1 MDIMKSFTYMFEDR
15 RWISKLL
22 LGYLVSLVPILN
34 FALTGYVTQTIK
46 NVERKEPEPLPEWD
60 EFGKFF
66 KNGFFMTVAAFVYS
80 LPLIVISGLSVFP
93 AYMTENG
100 WDSGRAVLAG
110 AGILVGCLALLY
122 ALALSLILPAANI
135 NLARKETFES
145 VFEIREFFR
154 IIRENSSDYLTAW
167 VMTIV
172 WAIALGILVSVL
184 YVILVFII
192 CVGWLAMFF
201 VGAIVTVAVPL
212 IYAHLFGQVA
222 AKDAGIA

>member
-1 MDIMKSFTYMFEDR
+1 MDIMKSLTYMFEDR

-34 FALTGYVTQTIK
+34 FALTGYVTQTIQ
-46 NVERKEPEPLPEWD
+46 NVERKRPELLPEWD

-66 KNGFFMTVAAFVYS
+66 KNGFFMTVAGFVYS

-93 AYMTENG
+93 AYISENG
-100 WDSGRAVLAG
+100 WDSGQAVLAG

-154 IIRENSSDYLTAW
+154 IIRENSSNYLTAW
-167 VMTIV
+167 VMTLV
-172 WAIALGILVSVL
+172 WAIVVGILVSVL
-184 YVILVFII
+184 YVILVFVI

-222 AKDAGIA
+222 AKDAGVA

>member
-1 MDIMKSFTYMFEDR
+1 MKSLTYMFEDR

-34 FALTGYVTQTIK
+34 FALTGYVTQTIQ
-46 NVERKEPEPLPEWD
+46 NVERKRPELLPEWD

-66 KNGFFMTVAAFVYS
+66 KNGFFMTVAGFVYS

-93 AYMTENG
+93 AYISENG
-100 WDSGRAVLAG
+100 WDSGQAVLAG

-154 IIRENSSDYLTAW
+154 IIRENSSNYLTAW
-167 VMTIV
+167 VMTLV
-172 WAIALGILVSVL
+172 WAIVVGILVSVL
-184 YVILVFII
+184 YVILVFVI

-222 AKDAGIA
+222 AKDAGVA